1 MDSKVAIFS
10 LIRVAKFL
18 TKCLRL
24 GVVTMHQLPC
34 FSSLPKMSAM
44 SGATLSAKK
53 STIVSSP
60 FISVN
65 VRPYKDFCQSEIK
78 NTSALRV
85 MRTLRE
91 KSQRASTDLSQ
102 ACLFC
107 SAKRFFSFGLSV
119 LLCKASGHERS
130 GTLISSKISPKSIIL
145 SFGF

>member
-1 MDSKVAIFS
+1 MDSRAAIFS

-44 SGATLSAKK
+44 SGATFSAKK
-53 STIVSSP
+53 STILSSP
-60 FISVN
+60 LMSVK

-102 ACLFC
+102 A
-107 SAKRFFSFGLSV
+107 
-119 LLCKASGHERS
+119 
-130 GTLISSKISPKSIIL
+130 
-145 SFGF
+145 

>member
-1 MDSKVAIFS
+1 MDSRAAIFS

-24 GVVTMHQLPC
+24 GVVTIHQLPC

-60 FISVN
+60 LMSVK

-85 MRTLRE
+85 IRTLRE

-102 ACLFC
+102 AWRFC
-107 SAKRFFSFGLSV
+107 SAKIFLDVATPLLS
-119 LLCKASGHERS
+119 KASGHERS